1 MDSLMKKLIS
11 LLLMMALMVSVAGAE
26 HLSGGWIP
34 SADPE
39 VTEELKALFDKGTE
53 SLTGIDYHPIA
64 YLGSQIVAGT
74 NHAFLCQ
81 AVTAYP
87 GSLEMEPAYAM
98 VYLYEDLSGNVSN
111 LSIADFDIGS
121 LCTY

>member
-1 MDSLMKKLIS
+1 MKKLIS

-53 SLTGIDYHPIA
+53 TLTGIDYHPIA

-74 NHAFLCQ
+74 NYCFLAQ
-81 AVTAYP
+81 AKPVIPDAQP
-87 GSLEMEPAYAM
+87 SFKL
-98 VYLYEDLSGNVSN
+98 VFLYEKLDGTVEV
-111 LSIADFDIGS
+111 LSIVDFDFGA
-121 LCTY
+121 LCEY